1 MLLRGAAEPRYARPE
16 QEHIVTAPQT
26 FHGIVAS
33 RPEQTVLDDDRGI
46 IFWVQTDHD
55 PHTDAA
61 QVFLSATR
69 ADQVDG
75 VDLGIG
81 SELTIEG
88 SPLGNGVTCATAL
101 RPAAHRP
108 QPRGR
113 VLGTVQ
119 VHVPDLARL
128 DPGRERR
135 YQRTLWGGLAVMV
148 GFGVVGMVKSTT
160 VGNVGFLVFL
170 ALCVWLVWN
179 DLATRKVDDRE
190 YAALAQQAVE
200 AVRARL
206 NIDVP
211 AQAMFTMLGGGLER
225 TGNPW
230 RPMRPCEPGPAY
242 WVAEAVRARLA
253 VDITPQPL
261 QPDAPATITVTA
273 VDEDHPAGR

>member
-1 MLLRGAAEPRYARPE
+1 M
-16 QEHIVTAPQT
+16 TAPQT

-46 IFWVQTDHD
+46 IFWVQTDDD

-69 ADQVDG
+69 ADQVEG
-75 VDLGIG
+75 LDLAIG

-88 SPLGNGVTCATAL
+88 APLGNGVTCASAL
-101 RPAAHRP
+101 RLAEHRR
-108 QPRGR
+108 PRGR
-113 VLGTVQ
+113 VLGTVE

-135 YQRTLWGGLAVMV
+135 YQLLVWGGVATIVVL
-148 GFGVVGMVKSTT
+148 GVIGMVKSSV
-160 VGNVGFLVFL
+160 VGNIGFIFFL
-170 ALCVWLVWN
+170 LWGAVLVWD
-179 DLATRKVDDRE
+179 DLRTRKIDDRE
-190 YAALAQQAVE
+190 YAALSNDLVT
-200 AVRARL
+200 AVRSRL

-211 AQAMFTMLGGGLER
+211 PQAVFDMLGGGLER

-230 RPMRPCEPGPAY
+230 RPMRPRRTGPAY
-242 WVAEAVRARLA
+242 WVAEAVGARLA

-261 QPDAPATITVTA
+261 QANAPATITVVA
-273 VDEDHPAGR
+273 VDEDHPA

>member
-1 MLLRGAAEPRYARPE
+1 M
-16 QEHIVTAPQT
+16 TAPQT

-101 RPAAHRP
+101 RPAAHRRSP
-108 QPRGR
+108 AVGCWARSRSTSPTWRPRPGSRAPLPAALGGAGWPRWSGWCHRHGEEHRRRQRRFPSSSSSGVRCWSGR
-113 VLGTVQ
+113 PG
-119 VHVPDLARL
+119 A
-128 DPGRERR
+128 PGR
-135 YQRTLWGGLAVMV
+135 
-148 GFGVVGMVKSTT
+148 STT
-160 VGNVGFLVFL
+160 ASTPHCQHASRPSGP
-170 ALCVWLVWN
+170 AQH
-179 DLATRKVDDRE
+179 RR
-190 YAALAQQAVE
+190 AAQAVF
-200 AVRARL
+200 
-206 NIDVP
+206 D
-211 AQAMFTMLGGGLER
+211 MLGGGLER

-230 RPMRPCEPGPAY
+230 RPMRPRQTGPAY
-242 WVAEAVRARLA
+242 WVAGGGRGAARGRHHA
-253 VDITPQPL
+253 AA
-261 QPDAPATITVTA
+261 APAQCPRHHHGHSGRRGPPGGPLART
-273 VDEDHPAGR
+273 PAPTP